1 MNARQLTVLGGIAA
15 ACVAATAAV
24 LHTTATAVPSDRRG
38 EPLVPALRSRAGE
51 LTGVTIRDGA
61 DTFAIERRGGEFVA
75 ADSGFPVRLDALREV
90 VTQSAA
96 LAFNEARTSDPGRY
110 SELGLADTGDGSGK
124 EIVFRGANGDIA
136 DIIVGNNDNTA
147 GSAGGGQFVRIKGQP
162 QTWLARGTVRVPA
175 NRTGWYANVDFD
187 TKRSEIKKVTLSGGA
202 GETITIAADDKKPGE
217 FDLQDV
223 PEKREPDAFKVSR
236 LATLFDAFS
245 FQDVRKRTAPAAA
258 DARRVVADADGVR
271 VTLANVGNLTDGWV
285 QVTAEPTATDGKPD
299 KAKAITAKTSDF
311 EFRLPSQQ
319 IEILGWNLNDVTTE
333 KPEEQPKPAGLP
345 PGAGIPGVP
354 GMSPMRIPGIPG
366 AGIPGVGIPGAAIPG
381 ASAVPN
387 AGPIPG
393 VAPKPEAPS
402 ADAAN
407 PEAANTKSDAEA
419 APAPAKEEPK
429 DDAAKP
435 SENPPAETK
444 P

>member
-15 ACVAATAAV
+15 VCVVATAAV
-24 LHTTATAVPSDRRG
+24 MHTTATAVPSDHRG
-38 EPLVPALRSRAGE
+38 DPVVPSLRSRAGE
-51 LTGVTIRDGA
+51 LTGITIRDGA

-75 ADSGFPVRLDALREV
+75 ADSGFPIRLDAVREV
-90 VTQSAA
+90 VTQSAG
-96 LAFNEARTSDPGRY
+96 LTFNDARTSDPGRY

-124 EIVFRGANGDIA
+124 EIVFRAGSGDIA
-136 DIIVGNNDNTA
+136 DIVVGNNDNTA

-187 TKRSEIKKVTLSGGA
+187 TKRNEIKKVTLSGGA
-202 GETITIAADDKKPGE
+202 GETITIAADAQKPGE
-217 FDLQDV
+217 FDLENV
-223 PEKREPDAFKVSR
+223 PEKREPDSFKVSR

-258 DARRVVADADGVR
+258 DARRIVADADGVR

-285 QVTAEPTATDGKPD
+285 QVTAEPSATDGKPD
-299 KAKAITAKTSDF
+299 KAKAITTKTADF

-319 IEILGWNLNDVTTE
+319 AEILGWNLKDVTT
-333 KPEEQPKPAGLP
+333 EEQPKPAGLP
-345 PGAGIPGVP
+345 PGVGLPP
-354 GMSPMRIPGIPG
+354 GMPPGLPPGLRLPGIPG
-366 AGIPGVGIPGAAIPG
+366 AGAIPG
-381 ASAVPN
+381 T
-387 AGPIPG
+387 GPAPRAAPKPDEAPSTE
-393 VAPKPEAPS
+393 VAKPEAAIAKPEAP
-402 ADAAN
+402 
-407 PEAANTKSDAEA
+407 AEA
-419 APAPAKEEPK
+419 APATAPAKEEPK

-435 SENPPAETK
+435 SETPAPPAETK

>member
-1 MNARQLTVLGGIAA
+1 MNARQLTVLGGVAA
-15 ACVAATAAV
+15 ICVAATAAV
-24 LHTTATAVPSDRRG
+24 VHTTATAVPSDHRG
-38 EPLVPALRSRAGE
+38 EPVVPALRSRAGE
-51 LTGVTIRDGA
+51 LTGITIRDGA

-90 VTQSAA
+90 VTQSAG
-96 LAFNEARTSDPGRY
+96 LTFNDARTSDPARY
-110 SELGLADTGDGSGK
+110 SELGLADSGDGSGK
-124 EIVFRGANGDIA
+124 EIVFRAANGDIA
-136 DIIVGNNDNTA
+136 DIVFGNNDSA
-147 GSAGGGQFVRIKGQP
+147 VGSAGGGQFVRIKGQP
-162 QTWLARGTVRVPA
+162 QTWLARGSVRVPP

-245 FQDVRKRTAPAAA
+245 FQDVRKRTGAPAA

-271 VTLANVGNLTDGWV
+271 VTLTNVGNPSDGWV

-299 KAKAITAKTSDF
+299 KAKAITTKAADF

-319 IEILGWNLNDVTTE
+319 TEILGWNMKDVTTE
-333 KPEEQPKPAGLP
+333 KADEPKPAGLP
-345 PGAGIPGVP
+345 PGLQ
-354 GMSPMRIPGIPG
+354 GMSPMRLPGIPG
-366 AGIPGVGIPGAAIPG
+366 ASPIPGMP
-381 ASAVPN
+381 
-387 AGPIPG
+387 PIPG

-402 ADAAN
+402 ADAPK
-407 PEAANTKSDAEA
+407 PEAAAKPDTPAEA
-419 APAPAKEEPK
+419 APAAPAKEEPK

-435 SENPPAETK
+435 SEGPAPPAETK

>member
-1 MNARQLTVLGGIAA
+1 MNARQLTVLGGIAVV
-15 ACVAATAAV
+15 CIAATAAV
-24 LHTTATAVPSDRRG
+24 LHSTATAVPSDHRG
-38 EPLVPALRSRAGE
+38 EAVVPALRSRAGE
-51 LTGVTIRDGA
+51 LTGITIRDGA
-61 DTFAIERRGGEFVA
+61 DTFTIERRGGEFVA

-90 VTQSAA
+90 VTQSAG
-96 LAFNEARTSDPGRY
+96 LTFNDARTSDPARY

-124 EIVFRGANGDIA
+124 EIVFRAANSDIA
-136 DIIVGNNDNTA
+136 DIVVGNNDNAA

-202 GETITIAADDKKPGE
+202 GETIAIVADDKKPGE

-258 DARRVVADADGVR
+258 DARRVVADGDGVR
-271 VTLANVGNLTDGWV
+271 VTLTNVGNPTDGWV
-285 QVTAEPTATDGKPD
+285 QVTAEPTAADGKPD
-299 KAKAITAKTSDF
+299 KAKAITAKTADF

-319 IEILGWNLNDVTTE
+319 SEVLGWNMKDVTGE
-333 KPEEQPKPAGLP
+333 KTEEQPRPAGLP
-345 PGAGIPGVP
+345 PGMP

-366 AGIPGVGIPGAAIPG
+366 GGIPGIPGA
-381 ASAVPN
+381 S
-387 AGPIPG
+387 PIPG
-393 VAPKPEAPS
+393 IPPIPSVAPKEAPSAEAPKPEAAAKP
-402 ADAAN
+402 DA
-407 PEAANTKSDAEA
+407 PAETAPAA
-419 APAPAKEEPK
+419 APAPEETK

-435 SENPPAETK
+435 SESPAAPAETK